1 MLNAKTTQAL
11 TLTGALTL
19 LLAMI
24 AVAIP
29 RAEAQ
34 DRGGVAWEYAELTFT
49 GFDAVLNTGEKAWL
63 LEGPDR
69 LDPIRIE
76 NNRQLSETPSL
87 QALHLNTL
95 GRSGW
100 EIVPASGGGQ
110 SSFLLRRRI

>member
-1 MLNAKTTQAL
+1 MLNAKTTKAI

-29 RAEAQ
+29 EAEAQ
-34 DRGGVAWEYAELTFT
+34 DRGVTWEYAELTFT

-100 EIVPASGGGQ
+100 EVVPASGGGQ
-110 SSFLLRRRI
+110 SSFLLRRAR